1 MMKTR
6 LELGMADTLEGSFRS
21 AMRLTATSVSL
32 LTCRNADGR
41 FLGMANSSVACL
53 AMSPPS
59 LMVGTKQ
66 NDPIGLV
73 IAETGFFC
81 LNYVTEHHVAVVNKF
96 ATTAQDEDPFDDG
109 LWARGHAGL
118 PYLPTALA
126 SLMCKVVS
134 THRHADCSVFIGEIE
149 ATHIDAADERNP
161 LIWLNGGPVQ
171 FT

>member
-1 MMKTR
+1 MKTR

-21 AMRLTATSVSL
+21 AMRLTATSVTL
-32 LTCRNADGR
+32 LTCRDADGR
-41 FLGMANSSVACL
+41 FYGVANSSVACL

-59 LMVGTKQ
+59 IMVGAQQQEAT
-66 NDPIGLV
+66 GLV
-73 IAETGFFC
+73 ITDTGYFC

-96 ATTAQDEDPFDDG
+96 APSTHDEDPFDDG
-109 LWARGHAGL
+109 LWALGHAGL

-134 THRHADCSVFIGEIE
+134 THRHADHTVFIGEIE
-149 ATHIDAADERNP
+149 ATYIDAADERNP

-171 FT
+171 FS